1 MGGEAPQPWW
11 KYTTDRKR
19 KTSTGTLNS
28 SPATEAYAKSTE
40 IETERLLLRQWK
52 DSDSGPFAALCA
64 NAKVMEFFP
73 STLSREESDAMLS
86 RCRGLIEERGWGL
99 WAVESK
105 VTHGFMGFVGLHIP
119 AADLPFSPSVEIGWR
134 LSEEYWGKGY
144 ATEAAQASLEF
155 GFRNLNLQE
164 IVSFTAILNQRSQAV
179 MKRIGM
185 HQTETFEHPRV
196 PEGHPLRAHCLFRI
210 SREIYKK
217 RVIAGNRSLP
227 LHKSLKV

>member
-1 MGGEAPQPWW
+1 MQE
-11 KYTTDRKR
+11 
-19 KTSTGTLNS
+19 
-28 SPATEAYAKSTE
+28 PAEL
-40 IETERLLLRQWK
+40 ETERLLLRQWK
-52 DSDSGPFAALCA
+52 DSDSEPFAALCA
-64 NAKVMEFFP
+64 DAKVMEFFP
-73 STLSREESDAMLS
+73 STLSREESDAMLG

-105 VTHGFMGFVGLHIP
+105 ETQGCFMGFVGLHVP

-134 LSEEYWGKGY
+134 LSEEYWGQGY
-144 ATEAAQASLEF
+144 ATEAAQACLEF

-210 SREIYKK
+210 SGEIYRKQ
-217 RVIAGNRSLP
+217 VIAGYRSLQP
-227 LHKSLKV
+227 HKSHKL